1 MLAASSL
8 PNDCARADLSLEAAC
23 TAAVPKR
30 ITAEPPAPPCRGHA
44 AMKRPRLRKGNLPGL
59 FTITVGEG
67 VFEKPRG
74 SSMRA
79 FSFHIQMSFPEPKL
93 SLSSL
98 PQGWAATAGSQHT
111 WQTRSSSERLRAFGG
126 RWCFTLGGQKLLF
139 RVPEGRR
146 SLLVLSEDIV
156 LAGRGTD
163 SGDTDEIKDEQ
174 APAPGVGGNGGLP
187 WAHSAGQRC
196 LGRGGTR
203 EEWVLLGHSPGNFL
217 NLMQPEYQV
226 RDYNLALC

>member
-1 MLAASSL
+1 MGPLAGPDSFCLQTFFPLRERIHSSWDVRPLPPALPSVARWMLAASSL
-8 PNDCARADLSLEAAC
+8 PNDCARADMSLEAAC

-74 SSMRA
+74 SSIRA

-111 WQTRSSSERLRAFGG
+111 WQTRSSSERPLEA
-126 RWCFTLGGQKLLF
+126 
-139 RVPEGRR
+139 
-146 SLLVLSEDIV
+146 
-156 LAGRGTD
+156 AGA
-163 SGDTDEIKDEQ
+163 S
-174 APAPGVGGNGGLP
+174 PWGVK
-187 WAHSAGQRC
+187 SSC
-196 LGRGGTR
+196 LGFLKGEDLFLCCQRTLCLQGEERIVGTQLR
-203 EEWVLLGHSPGNFL
+203 
-217 NLMQPEYQV
+217 
-226 RDYNLALC
+226 